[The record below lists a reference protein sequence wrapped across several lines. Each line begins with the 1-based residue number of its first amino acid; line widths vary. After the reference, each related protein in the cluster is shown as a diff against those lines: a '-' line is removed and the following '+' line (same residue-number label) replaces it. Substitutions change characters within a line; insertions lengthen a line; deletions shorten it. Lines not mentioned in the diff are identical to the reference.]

1 MIKSQYILIKKGVL
15 ILNDIYNSL
24 VTTID
29 KTKIKENEDMSKY
42 TSFKAGGKAR
52 FLIKANQI
60 QDIKDAIKITKEQN
74 IPFLVIGNGSNILFR
89 DGLYNGII
97 IKVELN
103 KLEINEN
110 KATVSAGVKNA
121 VLAQKLLENELSG
134 FEFAAGIPGT
144 IGGAIRMNAGAYGGE
159 IKDILEEVTY
169 LDYSTLEE
177 KTITNKECDFEYR
190 HSVFCNNKNIILSA
204 TFNFNK
210 DEKIN
215 IQEKMNLYAKSRK
228 DNQPLE
234 YPSAGSTFKRGEDFI
249 TAKLIDECGLKGY
262 TIGGAQVSEKHAGF
276 IINKDKA
283 TSKDIIELIDYVK
296 KVVKEKKGKK
306 IELEIEII

>member
-1 MIKSQYILIKKGVL
+1 M
-15 ILNDIYNSL
+15 NDIYNSL

-74 IPFLVIGNGSNILFR
+74 IPFLVIGNGSNILFK

-103 KLEINEN
+103 KLEINKD